1 MKKYDNTTVRM
12 HIEIKQP
19 QVFILIQS
27 YLACLVSPKHRV
39 QWLLQMVLF
48 WLMSL

>member
-1 MKKYDNTTVRM
+1 MNNTTVRM

-27 YLACLVSPKHRV
+27 YLACVVSPNDGP
-39 QWLLQMVLF
+39 QWLLQTGLF
-48 WLMSL
+48 WLKIL